1 MAEEK
6 KFSSKAIKK
15 LQAPKLASAYQ
26 KEWFMSLRPRVE
38 AGEPFAIVGAYF
50 PMEILRAM
58 DIPFVVTQWW
68 SAICAAKQMS
78 GRYAENKIRAGYR
91 DDLCNYCGTCLA
103 SALDEKPEEGP
114 WGGLPTP
121 TILIA
126 EGSCGSLRKIYE
138 LTGKTVGA
146 KVYCLEST
154 RCTYTPEKWWE
165 LAPYRW
171 EELFNDDRLD
181 FVEEDLRNLIHFL
194 ETATGRQFDE
204 NRLIEV
210 LNTVNEQEGYYKKL
224 RDMVAESIPAPVAV
238 TDTVNAVMMAQWQRG
253 TKWAAEHA
261 KFLYEEVKA
270 IKDRGESA
278 IPNEKIRLMW
288 IGIGLW
294 SNLGFYQH
302 FEEKY
307 GAVFI
312 WTMYLALAA
321 DQYPRF
327 NIEANPIRALAS
339 REIMLRDGLHVYPM
353 NAEWYVHEAEHN
365 HIDGIVF
372 LNQGGAGGCADT
384 PVAERELTIHAI
396 RDAGYPVC
404 SFRIN
409 ALGGP
414 GWDQDSAIKQIEDFL
429 ENEVIPRQKKLKGE

>member
-1 MAEEK
+1 MADERNYNTR
-6 KFSSKAIKK
+6 SVKK
-15 LQAPKLASAYQ
+15 LEAPKLASAYQ
-26 KEWFMSLRPRVE
+26 KQWFQGLRKRVNE
-38 AGEPFAIVGAYF
+38 DGEPFAIVGAYF

-78 GRYAENKIRAGYR
+78 GRYFDNLLREGYR
-91 DDLCNYCGTCLA
+91 DDLCSYCGTCFA
-103 SALDEKPEEGP
+103 GSLDPNPEEGP
-114 WGGLPTP
+114 WGGLPNP

-126 EGSCGSLRKIYE
+126 ESSCGSLRKIYE
-138 LTGKTVGA
+138 LMGKKYGA
-146 KVYCLEST
+146 KVYCLERTS
-154 RCTYTPEKWWE
+154 CTYTPEKWWE

-171 EELFNDDRLD
+171 EELYEPHRLD

-194 ETATGRQFDE
+194 ETETGRQMDE
-204 NRLIEV
+204 NKLIEV
-210 LNTVNEQEGYYKKL
+210 LNTVNEQENYYKMA
-224 RDMVAESIPAPVAV
+224 RDLIAESVPSPVSV

-261 KFLYEEVKA
+261 KFFYEE
-270 IKDRGESA
+270 IKSRQEAGLTA

-294 SNLGFYQH
+294 QNLAFYQH

-321 DQYPRF
+321 DQYPRY
-327 NIEANPIRALAS
+327 NIEKNPIRALAS
-339 REIMLRDGLHVYPM
+339 REISLRDGLHVFPM
-353 NAEWYVHEAEHN
+353 NADWFIHEAEHN

-372 LNQGGAGGCADT
+372 LNQPEGGCADS
-384 PVAERELTIHAI
+384 PVNDNEITIQAI
-396 RDAGYPVC
+396 RNAGYPVLN
-404 SFRIN
+404 FRVT
-409 ALGGP
+409 ALNGRH
-414 GWDQDSAIKQIEDFL
+414 WNQEKAIATIEEFL
-429 ENEVIPRQKKLKGE
+429 ENEVIPHQEGKK